1 MIRQK
6 KVWQKLIW
14 AGVKQFTLE
23 KNISW
28 TGVPENFPMET
39 PPNLELGDLSFPL
52 FFLGKDLRMG
62 PPVIA
67 QTLQDFLHQ
76 ISKGEKAFRPQF
88 LDEFDLR
95 KDILE
100 FVEAKL
106 GSVKAVGP
114 YLNIHFSREV
124 VSFDVLGGVIP
135 DFVDSPLKGKKVMV
149 EFSCPNTNK
158 PLHLGHLRNDA
169 LGESV
174 SRILRA
180 AGAEVVKVNLINNRG
195 VHICK
200 SMLAYQKFGENQTPE
215 LTSMKSDHFVGD
227 FYVKF
232 AQWEKTNPEAETEA
246 QEMLQRWEKGEP
258 EILELWKTMN
268 SWAIEG
274 IKQTYERTGISFDRY
289 YFESDTY
296 LLGRQRILE
305 GLEQGIFYR
314 DEEGTVWINLEEE
327 GLDKKV
333 LLRRDGTS
341 LYITQDIGTAISR
354 HDDYPFDSL
363 VYVVASEQQY
373 HFKVL
378 FKVLERLG
386 YAWAPSL
393 YHLSYGMVN
402 LPEGKMKSREGTV
415 VDADDLLDQLSAL
428 AREEILQKNRE
439 DQIDDLDATAG
450 SIALGALH
458 YYLLQNAPTKDMIFN
473 PQESLAFNGNTGPYL
488 QYTGAR
494 ISSMFRKWSGT
505 IPGVSTSI
513 CRKITTDQEWS
524 LVTLIGQ
531 YDDCVVQAAQEMS
544 PSILT
549 GYLFEL
555 TKAYSRL
562 YHDLPILGAKD
573 EEEKLGR
580 LLLSSA
586 VLRTL
591 QKGMELINVPFLAAM

>member
-1 MIRQK
+1 
-6 KVWQKLIW
+6 
-14 AGVKQFTLE
+14 
-23 KNISW
+23 
-28 TGVPENFPMET
+28 
-39 PPNLELGDLSFPL
+39 
-52 FFLGKDLRMG
+52 
-62 PPVIA
+62 
-67 QTLQDFLHQ
+67 
-76 ISKGEKAFRPQF
+76 
-88 LDEFDLR
+88 
-95 KDILE
+95 
-100 FVEAKL
+100 
-106 GSVKAVGP
+106 
-114 YLNIHFSREV
+114 
-124 VSFDVLGGVIP
+124 
-135 DFVDSPLKGKKVMV
+135 
-149 EFSCPNTNK
+149 
-158 PLHLGHLRNDA
+158 
-169 LGESV
+169 
-174 SRILRA
+174 
-180 AGAEVVKVNLINNRG
+180 
-195 VHICK
+195 
-200 SMLAYQKFGENQTPE
+200 MLAYQKFGENQTPE